1 MIDQSRPIAPIT
13 GLAAIRRLVVKD
25 LLRRYHAPLE
35 TLLSLALPLGLT
47 AVIGLAFG
55 GNNDGSVALPPIGV
69 AVLDRDDSFLS
80 GLMAGALGGID
91 GENAP
96 ITFDVRAVGSEDE
109 AWRGMRNGKISAML
123 EIPAGMSDSLFGGG
137 TVDFRLV
144 RNPSERILPEIV
156 EQVIGVGVVLLS
168 EATTH
173 LAGPLSR
180 MQTMG
185 DSLDAW
191 PDELAV
197 ASISAAWS
205 EELRRFE
212 RWVFPPIVTLGVSSA
227 EDEAEVSETGP
238 SIDVFAYIL
247 PGIAFLG
254 LLFLAAAGHRDLFTE
269 RSLGTFHRVAATP
282 AGVEALL
289 ASKFASASAIAAVG
303 LLLLLGSGALIFGS
317 RWGDPR
323 GLALMVF
330 SGSIAAS
337 GVVGLL
343 YGGARTERQAET
355 LAPILILSVSFVGG
369 SMIPL
374 SGLPAFARAV
384 APFTPNY
391 WLIDGL
397 RSLASGEAN
406 WIDVLKH
413 AGVLTGFGLGGM
425 TIGLGLVRR
434 RLRSYA

>member
-1 MIDQSRPIAPIT
+1 M
-13 GLAAIRRLVVKD
+13 
-25 LLRRYHAPLE
+25 E

-55 GNNDGSVALPPIGV
+55 GNQNGNVSLPPIGV
-69 AVLDRDDSFLS
+69 AVLDRDDSFMS

-109 AWRGMRNGKISAML
+109 AWRGMREGEISAML

-173 LAGPLSR
+173 LAGPLDR
-180 MQTMG
+180 MQAMG

-212 RWVFPPIVTLGVSSA
+212 KWVFPPIVTLSVSSA
-227 EDEAEVSETGP
+227 EDDSDASETGP
-238 SIDVFAYIL
+238 SIDIFAYIL

-269 RSLGTFHRVAATP
+269 RSMGTFHRIAAAP
-282 AGVEALL
+282 AGVDALL
-289 ASKFASASAIAAVG
+289 ASKFASASAIAAIG
-303 LLLLLGSGALIFGS
+303 LLLLLGSGAIIFGS
-317 RWGDPR
+317 RWGDPM
-323 GLALMVF
+323 GLALMVL

-337 GVVGLL
+337 GMVGLL

-374 SGLPAFARAV
+374 SELPGFARSV

-397 RSLASGEAN
+397 RSLAASEAN
-406 WIDVLKH
+406 WLGVLKH
-413 AGVLTGFGLGGM
+413 AGVLTGFGLSGM
-425 TIGLGLVRR
+425 ALGMGLVRR
-434 RLRSYA
+434 RSGSGV